1 MGETEILVVED
12 EADTLNL
19 AKIIL
24 ETEGYKIQ
32 TASDGQET
40 FKKIDQ
46 RKPDLILLDIRLP
59 DIDGYE
65 ICRKLKGRSE
75 TETIPIVMFSAS
87 GSESAK
93 KRALEAGADDF
104 LGKPFAMAQLLGV
117 VKRHLGER

>member
-1 MGETEILVVED
+1 MGEVEILVVED

-24 ETEGYKIQ
+24 ETEGYTIQ
-32 TASDGQET
+32 TASNGQVT

-46 RKPDLILLDIRLP
+46 QKPDLILLDIRLP

-87 GSESAK
+87 SGESAK
-93 KRALEAGADDF
+93 ERAFEAGADDF

>member
-1 MGETEILVVED
+1 MGEVEILVVDD

-32 TASDGQET
+32 TASNGQVT

-46 RKPDLILLDIRLP
+46 QKPDLILLDIRLP

-87 GSESAK
+87 SSESAK
-93 KRALEAGADDF
+93 ERAFEAGADDF

>member
-1 MGETEILVVED
+1 MGEVEILVVDD

-32 TASDGQET
+32 TASNGQVT

-46 RKPDLILLDIRLP
+46 QKPDLILLDIRLP

-87 GSESAK
+87 SGESAK
-93 KRALEAGADDF
+93 ERAFEAGADDF

>member
-1 MGETEILVVED
+1 MGEAEILVVED

-46 RKPDLILLDIRLP
+46 RKPDLILLDLRLP

-93 KRALEAGADDF
+93 KRAFEAGADDF

>member
-1 MGETEILVVED
+1 MGEAEILVVED

-40 FKKIDQ
+40 FKTIDK
-46 RKPDLILLDIRLP
+46 RKPDLILLDLRLP

-65 ICRKLKGRSE
+65 ICLKLKGRSE
-75 TETIPIVMFSAS
+75 TESIPIVMFSAS
-87 GSESAK
+87 GGESSK
-93 KRALEAGADDF
+93 ERALEAGADDF
-104 LGKPFAMAQLLGV
+104 LGKPFTMAQLLDV